1 MVSQSAKILVGRQR
15 EMAELNAALDCAM
28 AGHGRLVML
37 AGEPGIGK
45 TRIAQELAGLAE
57 QRGARVLWGWCYE
70 QEGAPPYWPWVQPVR
85 SYISAT
91 EPDRLRAEMGP
102 GAADIAEVIPEVRG
116 KLPDLEPPPAL
127 DPNQARFRL
136 FDSFATLF
144 KNAAESQPLML
155 VLDDLH
161 WADKP
166 SLLLLEFLARQISES
181 SLLIV
186 GTYRDAE
193 VSPDHPLFGTLAQLS
208 RDQSFRRQV
217 LTGLPPADVGEFILT
232 TSGANASQELIETLY
247 ADTEGNPFFMNEVI
261 RLLVDRG
268 ELGNASV
275 GGGAPALAV
284 PQSVL
289 EVIGQRLNR
298 LSKECND
305 LLTTA
310 AVIGRQFDF
319 NLLGILSEGATE
331 LELVELVEEALQA
344 QIIQGLP
351 EAGDRYQF
359 SHALVQQT
367 LLERLSTRRRVRLHA
382 KVGEAL
388 ETLYGEYG
396 GDHAA
401 ELAYHFAEAE
411 PVAGP
416 DKLVKYTT
424 LAGERALEAFAHEDA
439 LRHFQR
445 GLIAKGLDEE
455 GSMPVPDAEAAA
467 LLFGLGRAQAV
478 TLGRQQLDV
487 AFATLNRAF
496 DFYAETNDVTHAVRI
511 AGYSVQILVGH
522 RVAGELVA
530 RALRLAPHHSPEAGR
545 LLSRYGLVV
554 GLEEGDYPSAKEAF
568 DSALATAQTTAD
580 AALEMRTLANFTTV
594 DYWHLQWTDT
604 IAKGS
609 RLIEQAR
616 LAADQL
622 SEVSTRFWVGIALLN
637 SGESSEAQRHAA
649 EMLST
654 AESLRSRYWL
664 ATALWLNERAS
675 SYEGNWQAAKEF
687 NERGLLASPSDTR
700 LLGTRMLMEYETGDD
715 IQGHGYLER
724 LVEALRLVQ
733 PGPKYDYAS
742 VALLIS
748 AVARIAH
755 GGDQLHIA
763 ESSAATVLS
772 ADSATPLISRFAR
785 IGLSFVAVLRGD
797 VEAAKEQYA
806 SLGLAAGSILFIAID
821 RVLGLLAQ
829 TMGDLD
835 QAVIHFED
843 ALAFCRKA
851 GYRPELAW
859 TCHDYAEMLLARGN
873 GRTPLQ
879 DDRSKALSL
888 LEDALA
894 VSTELGMRPLRERV
908 TALQERAESAP
919 VVSPAYPDGL
929 TQREVEVLR
938 LVAAGK
944 TDREIAEELVISTRT
959 VTTHVGNILNKV
971 AAANRTE
978 AASYAH
984 TNGLVGPN
992 SEVDE

>member
-284 PQSVL
+284 PQGVL

-388 ETLYGEYG
+388 ETLYGEHG

-416 DKLVKYTT
+416 DKLVKYTM
-424 LAGERALEAFAHEDA
+424 LAGERALEAYAHEEA
-439 LRHFQR
+439 LGHFQR
-445 GLIAKGLDEE
+445 GLIAKGLEEE
-455 GSMPVPDAEAAA
+455 GAMPVPDAEAAA
-467 LLFGLGRAQAV
+467 LLFGLGRAQAA

-487 AFATLNRAF
+487 AFASLNRAF
-496 DFYAETNDVTHAVRI
+496 DFYAETNDVGGAIGV
-511 AGYSVQILVGH
+511 AEYPMLSLPGYRSG
-522 RVAGELVA
+522 GDLVA
-530 RALRLAPHHSPEAGR
+530 RALQPLPKDSPEAGR
-545 LLSRYGLVV
+545 LLSRHVLVK
-554 GLEEGDYPSAKEAF
+554 GLEEGDYQGAMEAF
-568 DSALATAQTTAD
+568 DSAAAIALRTGD
-580 AALEMRTLANFTTV
+580 VALEMRTLAQICIWLFGHSKIAEAIEAGKDLHAMLGASMLNISYEEFMERLDNDDEEAKDIRQGCKISNYGMSGGMGPDSFVEYARGFGV
-594 DYWHLQWTDT
+594 DISLERARELHQGFRVMWPEMIEYFAWC
-604 IAKGS
+604 S
-609 RLIEQAR
+609 RLSESQDVELGINQYELFVSGLIRGNVGYTQTCNTGFQN
-616 LAADQL
+616 LAAMGAKKSLFD
-622 SEVSTRFWVGIALLN
+622 VA
-637 SGESSEAQRHAA
+637 EACYVKKDSPLYGCRPWMFAHDEIGMEIPYDGTNIGRA
-649 EMLST
+649 
-654 AESLRSRYWL
+654 
-664 ATALWLNERAS
+664 RAS
-675 SYEGNWQAAKEF
+675 RAMKELGKVMVASMERFVPDVPIGADGAMSFRWLKSAKPVYREINGEKTLVPCVKEGKDWIEDF
-687 NERGLLASPSDTR
+687 
-700 LLGTRMLMEYETGDD
+700 
-715 IQGHGYLER
+715 
-724 LVEALRLVQ
+724 
-733 PGPKYDYAS
+733 
-742 VALLIS
+742 
-748 AVARIAH
+748 
-755 GGDQLHIA
+755 
-763 ESSAATVLS
+763 
-772 ADSATPLISRFAR
+772 SRDA
-785 IGLSFVAVLRGD
+785 G
-797 VEAAKEQYA
+797 EE
-806 SLGLAAGSILFIAID
+806 LAA
-821 RVLGLLAQ
+821 
-829 TMGDLD
+829 
-835 QAVIHFED
+835 
-843 ALAFCRKA
+843 
-851 GYRPELAW
+851 
-859 TCHDYAEMLLARGN
+859 
-873 GRTPLQ
+873 
-879 DDRSKALSL
+879 
-888 LEDALA
+888 
-894 VSTELGMRPLRERV
+894 
-908 TALQERAESAP
+908 
-919 VVSPAYPDGL
+919 
-929 TQREVEVLR
+929 
-938 LVAAGK
+938 
-944 TDREIAEELVISTRT
+944 
-959 VTTHVGNILNKV
+959 
-971 AAANRTE
+971 
-978 AASYAH
+978 
-984 TNGLVGPN
+984 
-992 SEVDE
+992 